1 MLEKIRKDY
10 ITSIKEKNVL
20 EKNLLSIV
28 IGDIQ
33 KLEKGGESPDDNKII
48 NIVTKINKSL
58 LEMLESESDKESVR
72 YKDTKSEIEIL
83 SRYLPKSLSEDEIVN
98 YIKEFKSENPNWNIG
113 MIMKFFSDKPVD
125 RKLVSKLINS

>member
-125 RKLVSKLINS
+125 RKLVAKLINS